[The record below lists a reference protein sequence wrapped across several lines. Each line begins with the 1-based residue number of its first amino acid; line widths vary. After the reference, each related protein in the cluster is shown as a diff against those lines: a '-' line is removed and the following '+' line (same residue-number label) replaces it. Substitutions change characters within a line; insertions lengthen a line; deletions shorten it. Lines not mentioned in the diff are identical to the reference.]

1 MAVVGG
7 IVEEKGDGERGLRAG
22 GGEEKDDAP
31 SMPVE
36 EKSGLG
42 AGLHLME
49 EKRSQQEEVNGL
61 GLTQIQPSD
70 VVRRIL
76 GVLPIDKYE
85 HIVTVL
91 HQGDLSTSTPTQILG
106 KINAHEMYMHIT
118 PQDGSSSGKKKD
130 LAFKG
135 SQEKKGKAIVNE
147 VILASS
153 SDDDDSN
160 IALMVKKTTKMMKRL
175 NKNGVKFDSKKKMF
189 FTSSKRKPIS
199 EMDCYNCGD
208 LGHLAHQCPKPKKD
222 KYKKKYKDNKDDSS
236 DEDDK
241 YKKKNKPY
249 KKRDG
254 KKKEYHK
261 KKNGKAYIV
270 GDWLTDLDTSSGSSG
285 EDSDDEKE
293 KVAAIVIGSSPSTP
307 PSSPSSS
314 THLCLMGKGDRKVQS
329 EDESSGNES
338 GDDSDS
344 EDKFEAPTYDELVK
358 LLNKYSKIIMKT
370 RDKNEKLNLEND
382 TLLTKY
388 DIAKKVSV
396 ELRDENKVVLSTLK
410 ELKTSLKELKE
421 KHDKLEGIHKELKTR
436 HNLLKD
442 EYTNLKINHENLV
455 LSHELLSIEPHDATN
470 NIVKIDIATSCDDLI
485 DESIEQGSS
494 SKGKQVVVANQYDDY
509 VKLKNENEKLNEEI
523 KQLKKEKE
531 HLSTGLH
538 KFTRGHNLQSELLMN
553 TMMKMDKS
561 GIGYLANQEKKMKA
575 KQQHQNKPKPKLK
588 RCFECGQEEMEDTIA
603 EVTQIPPPIQA
614 ELTYTMT
621 EFPHYNTRQLI
632 QGRQQRDEAIR
643 AIAEAELAQT
653 EAQPE
658 DDTSSDDDFLS
669 DSLDEDYRPIPH
681 MPPREHDHKAGGS
694 SLAPPQPPQ
703 TDPTLLA
710 ILERMRED

>member
-1 MAVVGG
+1 MSH
-7 IVEEKGDGERGLRAG
+7 GDGPPSMFDGDDFPYWKIRMEAYLEAIDVGVLRAATQG
-22 GGEEKDDAP
+22 YPQPKDDTNLTDDETNHVKWNAKAKNTLFRGICKDVFNRVRNNKDAHDLWTDICALHEGTK
-31 SMPVE
+31 SERE
-36 EKSGLG
+36 ECY
-42 AGLHLME
+42 HLVMKKLNAFE
-49 EKRSQQEEVNGL
+49 MLTNENANEMYSRLNVLVEEVNGL

-76 GVLPIDKYE
+76 GVLPIDKYG
-85 HIVTVL
+85 HIVMVL

-106 KINAHEMYMHIT
+106 KINAHKMYMHIT
-118 PQDGSSSGKKKD
+118 PQDGSSSDKKKD
-130 LAFKG
+130 LAFKA
-135 SQEKKGKAIVNE
+135 SQEKKEKAIVNE

-160 IALMVKKTTKMMKRL
+160 IALM
-175 NKNGVKFDSKKKMF
+175 
-189 FTSSKRKPIS
+189 
-199 EMDCYNCGD
+199 
-208 LGHLAHQCPKPKKD
+208 PKKD

-249 KKRDG
+249 NKRDG

-270 GDWLTDLDTSSGSSG
+270 GDWLTDLDTLSGSSG

-307 PSSPSSS
+307 PPSPSSS

-338 GDDSDS
+338 GDGSDSDD
-344 EDKFEAPTYDELVK
+344 EFEAPTYDELVK

-382 TLLTKY
+382 SLLAKY
-388 DIAKKVSV
+388 DIAEKVSV
-396 ELRDENKVVLSTLK
+396 ELRDENKVVLSTVK

-421 KHDKLEGIHKELKTR
+421 KYDKLERIHKELNTR

-494 SKGKQVVVANQYDDY
+494 SKGKQVVVANQNDDY
-509 VKLKNENEKLNEEI
+509 VKLKNENEKLNEENQATQEI
-523 KQLKKEKE
+523 EGA
-531 HLSTGLH
+531 SLH
-538 KFTRGHNLQSELLMN
+538 RIAQVH
-553 TMMKMDKS
+553 
-561 GIGYLANQEKKMKA
+561 
-575 KQQHQNKPKPKLK
+575 K
-588 RCFECGQEEMEDTIA
+588 R
-603 EVTQIPPPIQA
+603 P
-614 ELTYTMT
+614 
-621 EFPHYNTRQLI
+621 
-632 QGRQQRDEAIR
+632 
-643 AIAEAELAQT
+643 
-653 EAQPE
+653 
-658 DDTSSDDDFLS
+658 
-669 DSLDEDYRPIPH
+669 
-681 MPPREHDHKAGGS
+681 
-694 SLAPPQPPQ
+694 
-703 TDPTLLA
+703 
-710 ILERMRED
+710 